1 MKWYHS
7 DLTASTN
14 HNCCLP
20 HETDDSDHSAK
31 KKKNYRRKGF
41 LISRLLL
48 VCLKIIDDN
57 ADMKKNVS
65 TKADI

>member
-1 MKWYHS
+1 MKQ
-7 DLTASTN
+7 TIQITVQ
-14 HNCCLP
+14 
-20 HETDDSDHSAK
+20 

-65 TKADI
+65 TKADILSFESIENG